1 MPFNLLGG
9 RSQPVSLIMS
19 MTYYIDAYNVIHCST
34 PLSGLAQKSIAAARD
49 LLIKVLS
56 EYCTVSNDMVVLVFD
71 GRADPSTL
79 ARYPNRIGSLR
90 IVYCDA
96 AMTADTYIGRAVFE
110 TDNRLAVVVVTADG
124 AVAQGA
130 RGMGALVLR
139 PQSFMDRIKPV
150 ISAAAARTESKTP
163 RTSRFGM
170 ALSERLSEE
179 TRVALRALRTA
190 VAPRDGDSDKAQ
202 RTKK

>member
-1 MPFNLLGG
+1 
-9 RSQPVSLIMS
+9 
-19 MTYYIDAYNVIHCST
+19 MTYYLDAYNVIHCTS

-49 LLIKVLS
+49 ALIKALG
-56 EYCTVSNDMVVLVFD
+56 EYCTVSNDTVVLVFD
-71 GRADPSTL
+71 GGPDPSTL
-79 ARYPNRIGSLR
+79 ASYPDRIGGLR
-90 IVYCDA
+90 IVYCETE
-96 AMTADTYIGRAVFE
+96 MSADTYIGRAVFE
-110 TDNRLAVVVVTADG
+110 TDNRLGVVVVTADG